1 MSTRKKILMLSAYFP
16 PEAMPTETLQFQLL
30 DAFVDAGFS
39 VRVLCPIPSRGIPQ
53 NVRAEYRHKKRE
65 ELRNGS
71 IVINRF
77 YMPKEGRDPVSRALR
92 YFRLN
97 VMHYF
102 KAVRVKDADLLFCA
116 STPPTQGALCSL
128 IKRSLKIPFVYNL
141 QDIFPDSLV
150 NAGMTNEGSRLWR
163 IGRHMEDYTYRNAD
177 KIIAI
182 SHGGKNNIIAK
193 GVPEEKVEVIYNWAD
208 TDQIVPVPRSKN
220 KLFDDLGL
228 DRSKFYITY
237 AGNLGPA
244 QNVGLLLDAAKYL
257 DDVPDI
263 QIIIFGSGSEQ
274 GVIADRAKYMS
285 NVKIFPLMPKEKLS
299 EVYSLGDMSL
309 VIAKKG
315 LGAASMPS
323 KTWSILAA
331 GTPVLLSFDEGSEL
345 WNLVEVEQLGVCADA
360 GDAQKLAEGIVKVF
374 SNQKNQEL
382 MAKKARAF
390 AEGEVSFK
398 ASTGKYVMTLNR
410 AISGAAV
417 NSKQKMQVMS

>member
-1 MSTRKKILMLSAYFP
+1 MSIRKKILMLSAYFP

-92 YFRLN
+92 YFMLN
-97 VMHYF
+97 FMHYF
-102 KAVRVKDADLLFCA
+102 KAVRVKDADILFCA

-150 NAGMTNEGSRLWR
+150 NAGMTVEGSRLWR

-193 GVPEEKVEVIYNWAD
+193 GVPEEKVEVIYNWAN
-208 TDQIVPVPRSKN
+208 TDQIVPVPRNNN
-220 KLFDDLGL
+220 KLFDELGL
-228 DRSKFYITY
+228 DRSKFYISY
-237 AGNLGPA
+237 AGNIGPA
-244 QNVGLLLDAAKYL
+244 QNVGLLLDAANHL
-257 DDVPDI
+257 VHMPDI
-263 QIIIFGSGSEQ
+263 QFVIFGSGSEQ
-274 GVIADRAKYMS
+274 QMIAERVKDLS
-285 NVKIFPLMPKEKLS
+285 NVRIFPLMPKERLS
-299 EVYSLGDMSL
+299 EVYSLGDLSL
-309 VIAKKG
+309 VIARKG

-323 KTWSILAA
+323 KTWSIMAA
-331 GTPVLLSFDEGSEL
+331 GTPVLLSYDQGSEL
-345 WNLVEVEQLGVCADA
+345 WGVVEKNGCGYCAQPDDAVEL
-360 GDAQKLAEGIVKVF
+360 
-374 SNQKNQEL
+374 
-382 MAKKARAF
+382 AKKILSAYHDSLTLDAMAGKARKF
-390 AEGEVSFK
+390 AEEKVSFTACSK
-398 ASTGKYVMTLNR
+398 EYVRLIHQTLSSNGCLR
-410 AISGAAV
+410 
-417 NSKQKMQVMS
+417 K

>member
-1 MSTRKKILMLSAYFP
+1 MSIRKKILMLSAYFP

-77 YMPKEGRDPVSRALR
+77 YMPKEGRDPASRALR
-92 YFRLN
+92 YFMLN

-128 IKRSLKIPFVYNL
+128 IKRRLKIPFVYNL

-182 SHGGKNNIIAK
+182 SHGGKNIIIAK
-193 GVPEEKVEVIYNWAD
+193 GVPDEKVDVIYNWAD
-208 TDQIVPVPRSKN
+208 TDQIVPVTRYEN

-263 QIIIFGSGSEQ
+263 QFVIFGSGSEQ
-274 GVIADRAKYMS
+274 GVIAERAKHLS
-285 NVKIFPLMPKEKLS
+285 NVKLFPLMPKEKLS
-299 EVYSLGDMSL
+299 EVYSLGDLSL
-309 VIAKKG
+309 VMAKKG

-323 KTWSILAA
+323 KTWSIMSA
-331 GTPVLLSFDEGSEL
+331 GTPVLLSYDRGSEL
-345 WNLVEVEQLGVCADA
+345 WDLIEESGSGFCVPPDDADA
-360 GDAQKLAEGIVKVF
+360 LAKQILSSYHNSLTLDA
-374 SNQKNQEL
+374 
-382 MAKKARAF
+382 MAGKARKF
-390 AEGEVSFK
+390 AEDKVSFAACFK
-398 ASTGKYVMTLNR
+398 EYVRLIYQTLS
-410 AISGAAV
+410 ISGC
-417 NSKQKMQVMS
+417 SREH